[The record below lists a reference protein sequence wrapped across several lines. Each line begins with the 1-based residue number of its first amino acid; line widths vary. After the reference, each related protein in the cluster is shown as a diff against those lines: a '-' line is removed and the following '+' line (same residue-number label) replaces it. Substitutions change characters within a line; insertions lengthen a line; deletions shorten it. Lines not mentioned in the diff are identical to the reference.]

1 MDPSPRKQIS
11 WSPVT
16 YVTVGWIYPLLSV
29 GSKKPLTD
37 EDLPLLT
44 THESASHSAKWL
56 DEFTTEAADYSR
68 STTKD
73 RSVKKPPSLFYALMP
88 HVLGVFVFNAIC
100 SAINIILSMS
110 MSLMV
115 GVITNYLNG
124 VYTGPEAFNNGY
136 ALAFVLFGM
145 QTLQMLSYNVS
156 TSLSNLTNVR
166 LGAALTSAAYKKSF
180 RLASSSRS
188 LYPPGKIN
196 TLCTSDIKNVKMF
209 IDVVN
214 RAWSM
219 PLQVIITLYLVSTLL
234 KAATA
239 TAAAVFIGIGLFLLV
254 VRPKMM
260 AAVKEYMKGQ
270 DKRTTLLREFLYGV
284 KVVKYQALE
293 EHVEAKISAAR
304 GEQVKALKDYI
315 WRLIELLFILIAQQ
329 QLTTPLTLATYGAIG
344 NGNNMD
350 PATVFVAFS
359 LLNGL
364 VGISSSLT
372 GVITGV
378 TQASASY
385 KRIYEFLIAE
395 EADISEFPISLPSS
409 TESDASAILFEDAS
423 FTWESSKKVGTE
435 MVAKPS
441 KKEKAE
447 KQETAKVEVTDS
459 DIFKL
464 EGVNLTIKKGS
475 LVAVV
480 GATGSGKSSLLSAI
494 TGGMRKTGGQATV
507 FGSVGYCPQ
516 DPWIISG
523 SVQDNITL
531 LDESLNDACSDAVNA
546 CSLAKDLESL
556 ANGLGTQIG
565 EKGINLS
572 GGQKARVALA
582 RAIAKNPDVYILD
595 DPLSALDAHVGKEI
609 FNGTISGPL
618 MKDKTVVI
626 ATHLLHILPKTDHV
640 LVMDQGKI
648 VQSGSYKDLMNDTAG
663 RLFET
668 MKDYHLDEEPEEK
681 TIIKKTDS
689 VATNKK
695 EEATAEDRQ
704 VGNVSYSTYKTYFKA
719 CGSSSFIILMVF
731 SVLSVILQAG
741 TELLL
746 SAWTSNFLNFN
757 NQMNYVYIYS
767 AASVSGALLANVISM
782 MTLYMCVKGAIQ
794 FHDSALKGIMA
805 APMSFFDTQPIGRLL
820 NRMTG
825 DVASLDRE
833 IGSVLDNLNANGG
846 SAIATT
852 LVLWVIAWQFI
863 PISLVMIGIAVYM
876 YQFYRKTYRELKR
889 LNTIMQSPL
898 AAHISE
904 TLTGL
909 PTVLSYRAQNI
920 FIERQMVTMDQSNL
934 ATLLFTHA
942 QLWFMLRLRCLAA
955 LITLALTL
963 LGVTGVIDR
972 RFISLALAST
982 MSWAAQINASLML
995 YGSMEAAMVNVE
1007 RLGYY
1012 SNDLPHEAARSL
1024 PKDGTLDCWPS
1035 TGTIEIKNLEIS
1047 YENRPD
1053 HIVIND
1059 ISVSIRSGEKI
1070 GIVGRTGSGKS
1081 TLMDAFFRLME
1092 ANKGTIEIDG
1102 EDIATLGLKKLRSGI
1117 QMIPQNPILFDGTV
1131 RSNLD
1136 PVGRYSDENIW
1147 YALECC
1153 GMKDYISTMSEKLES
1168 VVTEGGSNL
1177 SAGQRQLLCLAKVL
1191 LQKSKI
1197 LIMDEATSSVD
1208 AESDLRIQD
1217 SMKTHFKDATVISI
1231 AHRLNTVA
1239 AFDRILVL
1247 NHGKVAE
1254 FEAPHLL
1261 LSRNSLFAD
1270 MVDATG
1276 VANASVIRDIA
1287 KDAYLKS
1294 N

>member
-1 MDPSPRKQIS
+1 MDPTPRKQIS

-29 GSKKPLTD
+29 GSKKPLTE

-56 DEFTTEAADYSR
+56 DEFTMEAADYSR
-68 STTKD
+68 STAKD
-73 RSVKKPPSLFYALMP
+73 LSLVYALMP
-88 HVLGVFVFNAIC
+88 HVLGVFVFNGIC
-100 SAINIILSMS
+100 SAINVTLSMS

-124 VYTGPEAFNNGY
+124 IYT
-136 ALAFVLFGM
+136 
-145 QTLQMLSYNVS
+145 
-156 TSLSNLTNVR
+156 
-166 LGAALTSAAYKKSF
+166 ALTSAAYKKSF
-180 RLASSSRS
+180 RLASSSRR

-234 KAATA
+234 KAATV
-239 TAAAVFIGIGLFLLV
+239 TAAAVFIGIGLFLLI

-293 EHVEAKISAAR
+293 EHVEAKISAAH
-304 GEQVKALKDYI
+304 YI
-315 WRLIELLFILIAQQ
+315 WRLVELLFILIAQQ

-435 MVAKPS
+435 IVAKPS
-441 KKEKAE
+441 KKEKSE
-447 KQETAKVEVTDS
+447 KHESGKVEATDS
-459 DIFKL
+459 DIFTL
-464 EGVNLTIKKGS
+464 EGVNLSIKKGS

-531 LDESLNDACSDAVNA
+531 LDDSLNDACSDAVNA

-565 EKGINLS
+565 EKELIYPEDKRRELHL
-572 GGQKARVALA
+572 VT
-582 RAIAKNPDVYILD
+582 
-595 DPLSALDAHVGKEI
+595 LDAHVGKEI
-609 FNGTISGPL
+609 FNGTISGPP
-618 MKDKTVVI
+618 MKGKTVVI

-648 VQSGSYKDLMNDTAG
+648 NQRRDDYQKNDSA
-663 RLFET
+663 
-668 MKDYHLDEEPEEK
+668 
-681 TIIKKTDS
+681 
-689 VATNKK
+689 ATNKK

-704 VGNVSYSTYKTYFKA
+704 VGNVSIQHTKRISRPA
-719 CGSSSFIILMVF
+719 VPPPGN
-731 SVLSVILQAG
+731 G
-741 TELLL
+741 LLL
-746 SAWTSNFLNFN
+746 SAWTSNFLNFK

-767 AASVSGALLANVISM
+767 AASVFGALLANIIAM
-782 MTLYMCVKGAIQ
+782 MTLYTCVNGAIQ

-825 DVASLDRE
+825 DVASLDRRW
-833 IGSVLDNLNANGG
+833 ICLDNLNANGRA
-846 SAIATT
+846 AIATT
-852 LVLWVIAWQFI
+852 LVLWIIAWQFI

-876 YQFYRKTYRELKR
+876 YQFYQKTYRELKR

-909 PTVLSYRAQNI
+909 PTVLSYQAQNI
-920 FIERQMVTMDQSNL
+920 FIERQM
-934 ATLLFTHA
+934 
-942 QLWFMLRLRCLAA
+942 LWFMLRLRCLAA

-963 LGVTGVIDR
+963 LGVTGLLI
-972 RFISLALAST
+972 
-982 MSWAAQINASLML
+982 
-995 YGSMEAAMVNVE
+995 MVNVE
-1007 RLGYY
+1007 
-1012 SNDLPHEAARSL
+1012 H
-1024 PKDGTLDCWPS
+1024 
-1035 TGTIEIKNLEIS
+1035 
-1047 YENRPD
+1047 

-1070 GIVGRTGSGKS
+1070 GVVGRTGSGKS

-1092 ANKGTIEIDG
+1092 ANKGTIVIDG

-1197 LIMDEATSSVD
+1197 LIMDEATS
-1208 AESDLRIQD
+1208 IQD

-1276 VANASVIRDIA
+1276 VSNASVIRDIA
-1287 KDAYLKS
+1287 QDAYLKTH
-1294 N
+1294 